1 MIILIFYKDHF
12 DCSVENGMEVEENK
26 IKTGDRNE
34 SGYIKRKKQQTVTMM
49 IIANTHTTHSR
60 CLSTVLSILHTLIH
74 INPRKYYIL

>member
-1 MIILIFYKDHF
+1 MIILTFYKDHSG
-12 DCSVENGMEVEENK
+12 CSVENGMEVEENK

-34 SGYIKRKKQQTVTMM
+34 SGYIKRKKQRPVTM

-74 INPRKYYIL
+74 INPRKYCIL